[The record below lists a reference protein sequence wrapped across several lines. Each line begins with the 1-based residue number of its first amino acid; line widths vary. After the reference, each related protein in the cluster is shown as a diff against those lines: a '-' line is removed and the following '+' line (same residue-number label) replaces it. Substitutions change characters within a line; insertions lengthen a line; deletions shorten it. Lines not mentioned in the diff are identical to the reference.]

1 MLHECYLLPYL
12 CIWFS
17 SVISRILIIVYA
29 AYAARFVVIQA
40 GVESSWWLNFPHQLI
55 GILIPSLIPNVL
67 KIFPQK
73 TWWFSGIFGKASYSR
88 NSIAGPRS
96 QHNVELMISRP
107 PAPAASRHKK
117 IQVIQRFGKRLKWRR
132 QINVEEA
139 KLTESSLAP
148 HRRVFP
154 IGVAGGWGVDPAEP
168 MGGGILLKKDVFWGL
183 TLFFLWEFP
192 TQKWLQFQ
200 NFNLRVSD
208 FGIFICWGGSCWI
221 CWVNFECEKK
231 KQLGVLERPTKKCVK
246 VG

>member
-17 SVISRILIIVYA
+17 SVISRILIIV
-29 AYAARFVVIQA
+29 YAARFVVIQA

-139 KLTESSLAP
+139 KLTDSSLAP

-154 IGVAGGWGVDPAEP
+154 IGVAGVEGLTPP
-168 MGGGILLKKDVFWGL
+168 SQMGGGILLKNDVFWGL
-183 TLFFLWEFP
+183 TLFFLWEFS

-208 FGIFICWGGSCWI
+208 FGIFICLGGRCWI

-231 KQLGVLERPTKKCVK
+231 KQRRVN
-246 VG
+246 